1 MTPPELRALVAD
13 SIAVWQVEGARVVV
27 EPEGIGV
34 TAADGTVLCLHP
46 AAPEDR
52 PLRWWID
59 RPGQRRPY
67 TSVVGLLR
75 GLRNALG
82 AGEDDGIRRLRM
94 AATSDP

>member
-13 SIAVWQVEGARVVV
+13 SIAVWDVAGARVAV
-27 EPEGIGV
+27 EGDGIAV
-34 TAADGTVLCLHP
+34 TAADGMLLRVSP
-46 AAPEDR
+46 AAAEDR

-67 TSVVGLLR
+67 TGTTGLLR

-82 AGEDDGIRRLRM
+82 AGDGLPSRLRGSPG
-94 AATSDP
+94 AP